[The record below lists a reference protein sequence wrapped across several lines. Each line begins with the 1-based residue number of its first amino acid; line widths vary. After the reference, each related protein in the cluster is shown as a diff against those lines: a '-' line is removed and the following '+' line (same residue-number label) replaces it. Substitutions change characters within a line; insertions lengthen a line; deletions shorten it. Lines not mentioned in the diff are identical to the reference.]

1 MKSVVYS
8 DTAREIEFRPD
19 SLFKEYLSLLEKD
32 VIVEFRNSRDLHVS
46 CCPACLCNE
55 SSKAFEK
62 FGFVYLECQSC
73 NTVYMSPRPDDN
85 AIKKHYIGSAS
96 SCFWREKLSM
106 STGEKR
112 KEIIY
117 LPRLQWIIDIAEEFL
132 PHAKTVADFCDRNRD
147 YIREFLQSS
156 FVDNKIIV
164 NPYVKTDEI
173 FVGNESVQIVTDYA
187 LASQHK
193 KRVDIVTAFE
203 VIDCTSDVNLLLKT
217 VKDILVPGGLFFITT
232 ISISGFDLQVLWEH
246 SKSIIPPDRIN
257 VFSHVG
263 LTELFKR
270 YDFEVLEF
278 STPGRLDLDI
288 VRNALKNNAE
298 LPVPRF
304 IKALVSREDEQLDND
319 FQEFLQIN
327 KLSSFVRVV
336 LRKK

>member
-8 DTAREIEFRPD
+8 DAAREIEFRPD

-32 VIVEFRNSRDLHVS
+32 VILEFQNNRDLLVS
-46 CCPACLCNE
+46 CCPACHCNE

-62 FGFVYLECQSC
+62 FGFAYLECQSC

-85 AIKKHYIGSAS
+85 AIKNHYLGSAS

-117 LPRLQWIIDIAEEFL
+117 LPRLQWLIDIAEEFL
-132 PHAKTVADFCDRNRD
+132 PHARTVADFCDRNMD
-147 YIREFLQSS
+147 YIHEFLRSS
-156 FVDNKIIV
+156 FANNKIIV
-164 NPYVKTDEI
+164 NPYVKVDEML
-173 FVGNESVQIVTDYA
+173 VDNDKVRVVSDYA
-187 LASQHK
+187 RVSQYK
-193 KRVDIVTAFE
+193 EGVDIVTAFE
-203 VIDCTSDVNLLLKT
+203 VIDCTSDINLLLKT
-217 VKDILVPGGLFFITT
+217 VHDILVPGGLFFITT

-257 VFSHVG
+257 ILSYIG
-263 LTELFKR
+263 LMELFKR

-304 IKALVSREDEQLDND
+304 VKALVSREDEQLVND